1 MLARASRGGRHAPPY
16 SSSYL
21 ETPSFSHAGLRTL
34 QSGGTRAPRG
44 TCEPGIGDFPAVEK
58 DQAFAWLERAY
69 RQRDAGLSEL
79 KIDPLLASL
88 HSDAHFAAL
97 LQKSHLP

>member
-1 MLARASRGGRHAPPY
+1 
-16 SSSYL
+16 
-21 ETPSFSHAGLRTL
+21 
-34 QSGGTRAPRG
+34 
-44 TCEPGIGDFPAVEK
+44 
-58 DQAFAWLERAY
+58 LERAY